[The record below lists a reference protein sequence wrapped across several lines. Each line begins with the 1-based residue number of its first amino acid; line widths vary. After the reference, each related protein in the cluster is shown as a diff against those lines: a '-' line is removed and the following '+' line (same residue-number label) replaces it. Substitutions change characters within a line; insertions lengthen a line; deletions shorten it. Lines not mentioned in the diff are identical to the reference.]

1 MLDWSI
7 PIKQKTH
14 IQPVSPDLLAQQW
27 CPKHSHTPQA
37 CHAMGELGAT
47 AHLFLLP
54 FSWEAFNDQHLLR
67 SRRPNASGR
76 LNLGDVAPAKLPFA
90 WNMMIVHEEI
100 AWNSQI
106 AYFQRDSHQ
115 NPPFYFRT
123 ESDHWEWRI
132 PPISNQSAPVECSTE
147 PLAWPICKV

>member
-7 PIKQKTH
+7 PIKQKKH
-14 IQPVSPDLLAQQW
+14 IQPVSPDLLARQW

-37 CHAMGELGAT
+37 CHAMGKLGAT

-67 SRRPNASGR
+67 SRRPTNASGR

-100 AWNSQI
+100 TWNSLFSERLSAKSTI
-106 AYFQRDSHQ
+106 LFQNRIWSLRMAH
-115 NPPFYFRT
+115 PP
-123 ESDHWEWRI
+123 
-132 PPISNQSAPVECSTE
+132 NLQSVCSCGMLNWAASLTD
-147 PLAWPICKV
+147 L